1 MSVHK
6 HDEAPRNFRTCN
18 YIRESWIM
26 FLAFLLDYQNQDFIQ
41 AAVAPFGR
49 LIRWFEGPN
58 KSRVI
63 ARCLILSP
71 DRVPRSLVVSQGTML
86 GGAGRSWTVPVFI
99 LNGNFPD
106 GFPQDEDRCQWMVT
120 RTQLMGMFSLVI
132 SLGLRDGSMISMEL
146 VTMSMQILD

>member
-1 MSVHK
+1 
-6 HDEAPRNFRTCN
+6 
-18 YIRESWIM
+18 M
-26 FLAFLLDYQNQDFIQ
+26 FLAFLLDYQTQDFIQ

-86 GGAGRSWTVPVFI
+86 GGAGRSWTVPVFL
-99 LNGNFPD
+99 LNGNFLD
-106 GFPQDEDRCQWMVT
+106 GFPQDEDPVP
-120 RTQLMGMFSLVI
+120 V
-132 SLGLRDGSMISMEL
+132 DGNPHPVNGDVQPGNVAGVQGWQHDL
-146 VTMSMQILD
+146 NGAW

>member
-1 MSVHK
+1 
-6 HDEAPRNFRTCN
+6 
-18 YIRESWIM
+18 
-26 FLAFLLDYQNQDFIQ
+26 
-41 AAVAPFGR
+41 
-49 LIRWFEGPN
+49 
-58 KSRVI
+58 
-63 ARCLILSP
+63 
-71 DRVPRSLVVSQGTML
+71 ML